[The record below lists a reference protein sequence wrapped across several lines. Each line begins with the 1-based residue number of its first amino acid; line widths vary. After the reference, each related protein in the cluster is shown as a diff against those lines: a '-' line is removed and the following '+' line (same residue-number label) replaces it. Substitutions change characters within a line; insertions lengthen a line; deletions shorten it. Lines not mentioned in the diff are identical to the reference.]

1 MNEIQQQ
8 PQAGA
13 PRTLAALAKD
23 SAITARFA
31 DLLGERAPSFLS
43 GVIAAARQNAMLQ
56 KCEPLTVITAAMTAA
71 ALDLPVSAG
80 LGYAAL
86 VPFKDRRAGTVDCQL
101 QIMTRG
107 YVQLALRSG
116 RFARIE
122 AQPVCE
128 GEIAALNKF
137 TGDIQFAA
145 PTSEKIVGYLAYFR
159 LTDGFEKFL
168 YMSCEELNAHA
179 KKYSQTAAKGFGLWV
194 DNFDA
199 MAKKTVL
206 KLLLARW
213 APLSTSMQI
222 AIERDGTATSN
233 VDEFADVPRRSDY
246 VDSTDRGGE
255 SATPPP
261 VADAEINDT
270 VN

>member
-1 MNEIQQQ
+1 MTAQ
-8 PQAGA
+8 
-13 PRTLAALAKD
+13 PRTLAVLVKD
-23 SAITARFA
+23 SAITARFS

-56 KCEPLTVITAAMTAA
+56 KCEPMTVLTAAMTAA

-86 VPFKDRRAGTVDCQL
+86 VPFRDRKGGTTDCQL

-116 RFARIE
+116 RFTRIE

-137 TGDIQFAA
+137 TGDIQFA
-145 PTSEKIVGYLAYFR
+145 PPVSDKVVGYLAYFR
-159 LTDGFEKFL
+159 LSDGFEKFL
-168 YMSCEELNAHA
+168 YMSLAELNAHA
-179 KKYSQTAAKGFGLWV
+179 KKYSQTAARGFGLWV
-194 DNFDA
+194 ENFDA
-199 MAKKTVL
+199 MARKTVL

-213 APLSTSMQI
+213 APLSTSLQL
-222 AIERDGTATSN
+222 AVERDGTATSKI
-233 VDEFADVPRRSDY
+233 DEFADVPRRSDF
-246 VDSTDRGGE
+246 VDSSANAEESDEERDRGE
-255 SATPPP
+255 
-261 VADAEINDT
+261 E
-270 VN
+270 